1 MAWGT
6 FRGFFLFG
14 MHHTWNTA
22 VYQIFVLISLRN
34 ICFAFQICSLNIC
47 SSFSPYYFIS
57 VMAYNKNIHPHGII
71 HNKIKVKLIDSG
83 CLNHGNLEWKDL
95 KIFNQHLKCL
105 YSVCSCLY
113 WAVCSVIWKWIPKSY
128 QNNNKQLSFPSRIY
142 FLFKKD
148 MISQIVNLVILDCH
162 LRAVLQW
169 WITRWI
175 SGIHVTVI
183 ELFCSV
189 MINTWCC
196 YWFRFGLTCI
206 I

>member
-1 MAWGT
+1 MQKLDRQLFIIFYDTTVLEGMWKYKYQCVYLQKCILKLTEGFLLCFFCCVRPLHLSYCSLILLDGKPVFMAWGT

-113 WAVCSVIWKWIPKSY
+113 WAVCSVIWK
-128 QNNNKQLSFPSRIY
+128 
-142 FLFKKD
+142 
-148 MISQIVNLVILDCH
+148 
-162 LRAVLQW
+162 
-169 WITRWI
+169 
-175 SGIHVTVI
+175 
-183 ELFCSV
+183 
-189 MINTWCC
+189 
-196 YWFRFGLTCI
+196 
-206 I
+206 